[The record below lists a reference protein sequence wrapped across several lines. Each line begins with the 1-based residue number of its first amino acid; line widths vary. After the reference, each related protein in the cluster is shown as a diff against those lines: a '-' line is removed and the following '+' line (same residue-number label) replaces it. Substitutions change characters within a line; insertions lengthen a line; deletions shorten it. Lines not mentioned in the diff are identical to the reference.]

1 MAKKLGKMPID
12 VDALLASPRLQVME
26 DFQRWWYL
34 ALLFHA
40 WMSPKPGYVPNDG
53 QLWRFAGART
63 ENFFKQKSSV
73 VMACF
78 EIRLVD
84 GHSWIYSA
92 KVESLHR
99 QALEKYETKAD
110 NARKSV
116 RKRSVPEVYVSIS
129 SLPLNHIYEA
139 YPRKVK
145 PLKAK
150 ESIRKAI
157 QKKAESSGISE
168 LDASQLILLA
178 VQEYA
183 ASPVGQ
189 SKFALHPT
197 TWFNQG
203 CYDDDR
209 TEWYRDE
216 KNGEQK
222 DGSHDAI
229 AEALRS
235 MDRGEVGTGEESISK
250 PFIVTV

>member
-1 MAKKLGKMPID
+1 LKKLDKMPIE
-12 VDALLASPRLQVME
+12 VDKLLGSPRLKLMK

-34 ALLFHA
+34 ALIFNA
-40 WMSPKPGYVPNDG
+40 WVAPRPGWIADDGNLDRIVGAHSKPMWN
-53 QLWRFAGART
+53 QHSA
-63 ENFFKQKSSV
+63 V
-73 VMACF
+73 VLACF
-78 EIRLVD
+78 ERREGD
-84 GHSWIYSA
+84 GKSWLYSQ
-92 KVESLHR
+92 KVEALHR
-99 QALEKYETKAD
+99 RCSDKYETKAD

-129 SLPLNHIYEA
+129 ALPISHIYEA

-150 ESIRKAI
+150 ESIQKAI
-157 QKKAESSGISE
+157 KKKAESSGISE

-178 VQEYA
+178 VKEYA

-216 KNGEQK
+216 SNGKQK
-222 DGSHDAI
+222 DESHDAI

-235 MDRGEVGTGEESISK
+235 MDSGEVGTSEKSISK
-250 PFIVTV
+250 PHLVTV

>member
-1 MAKKLGKMPID
+1 MPLE
-12 VDALLASPRLQVME
+12 VDALLGSPRLKLMK

-34 ALLFHA
+34 ALIFNA
-40 WMSPKPGYVPNDG
+40 WVSIKPGWVHDDG
-53 QLWRFAGART
+53 NLDRIVGAHS
-63 ENFFKQKSSV
+63 KPMWIQHSAV
-73 VMACF
+73 VLACF
-78 EIRLVD
+78 ERREGD
-84 GHSWIYSA
+84 GKSWLYSQ
-92 KVESLHR
+92 KVEALHKR
-99 QALEKYETKAD
+99 CADKYETKAD

-129 SLPLNHIYEA
+129 ALPLDHIYEA

-168 LDASQLILLA
+168 LDASQVILLA

-183 ASPVGQ
+183 ASPVGK

-216 KNGEQK
+216 NNGKQE
-222 DGSHDAI
+222 DGTAAAI

-235 MDRGEVGTGEESISK
+235 MDRGEVGTSQESISK

>member
-1 MAKKLGKMPID
+1 LKKLAKMPIE
-12 VDALLASPRLQVME
+12 VDALLASPRWVGME
-26 DFQRWWYL
+26 DFQRCWYL
-34 ALLFHA
+34 TILFRM
-40 WMSPKPGYVPNDG
+40 WMSLRPGYVPNDG
-53 QLWRFAGART
+53 QLWRLAGART

-73 VMACF
+73 VLDCF
-78 EIRLVD
+78 EIRSVD
-84 GHSWIYSA
+84 GCSWIYSA
-92 KVESLHR
+92 KVERLHR
-99 QALEKYETKAD
+99 NLSDKYETKAD

-129 SLPLNHIYEA
+129 ALPINHIYEA

-150 ESIRKAI
+150 ESIQKAI
-157 QKKAESSGISE
+157 KKKAESSGISE

-178 VQEYA
+178 VKEYA

-216 KNGEQK
+216 SNGKQK
-222 DGSHDAI
+222 DESHDAI

-235 MDRGEVGTGEESISK
+235 MDSGEVGTSEKSISK
-250 PFIVTV
+250 PHLVTV